1 MLDDPGQ
8 LIDRGLQRPGVVD
21 RGVGQTVLDFRGV
34 LAGLPP
40 LELLF
45 APAAALE
52 DAPAANAV
60 WSVNVDDCVA
70 KIVPSRFQQ
79 NGRIQENRRTVAR
92 VAKSRDPTC
101 ELLANRRM
109 NDLFQLLAAALIV
122 RTGAEHTSAQSAAID
137 VTLGIEHTVAENG
150 PDLFLDLWAGQ
161 NLMSHGVAIDHL
173 HRKLLGNAPR
183 DAALSGADSTDNPD
197 HRNRAARRHG
207 WNISN
212 GENPAENTIRC
223 TAGCL
228 RALRPQV
235 TKERRWG
242 MRFWRVY
249 PAESYAGCQQI
260 TGVNQDARQDFAFSL
275 ASHRCFPGPGQSLTV
290 AAKRRPVE
298 SRCATQ

>member
-1 MLDDPGQ
+1 MLDDRGQ
-8 LIDRGLQRPGVVD
+8 LIDRGFQRPGVVD
-21 RGVGQTVLDFRGV
+21 RGVRQTLLDFRGV

-60 WSVNVDDCVA
+60 RSVNVDDCVA

-92 VAKSRDPTC
+92 IAKGGNPLC
-101 ELLANRRM
+101 QLPANRRM
-109 NDLFQLLAAALIV
+109 NDLFQLLAAAPIV
-122 RTGAEHTSAQSAAID
+122 RPGAEHTSAQSAAID
-137 VTLGIEHTVAENG
+137 FTLGIEHAVAENG

-161 NLMSHGVAIDHL
+161 NLVSHGVAINHL

-183 DAALSGADSTDNPD
+183 DAALSGADSTHNPD
-197 HRNRAARRHG
+197 YRNRAARGHG
-207 WNISN
+207 WDISN

-228 RALRPQV
+228 RAFRPQV
-235 TKERRWG
+235 IKERRWG
-242 MRFWRVY
+242 MRVWRVY

-260 TGVNQDARQDFAFSL
+260 TGTNPGARQDFAFSL
-275 ASHRCFPGPGQSLTV
+275 ASHRCFPGLDQPLVVRRGAVPG
-290 AAKRRPVE
+290 
-298 SRCATQ
+298 